1 MVLKSTQVLVRFITL
16 ITHPHGRGGR
26 RSTPLCIMFLY
37 AYLGVSSRVGFLSEV
52 FTTGMAPPPITLP
65 YLRMHIGRN
74 LCKYGVLAY
83 LIQLTYTY
91 QY

>member
-1 MVLKSTQVLVRFITL
+1 
-16 ITHPHGRGGR
+16 
-26 RSTPLCIMFLY
+26 MFLY
-37 AYLGVSSRVGFLSEV
+37 AYLGVSSLVGFLSEV

-65 YLRMHIGRN
+65 YLRMHIGRARCKQN

-83 LIQLTYTY
+83 LIQLTYTD